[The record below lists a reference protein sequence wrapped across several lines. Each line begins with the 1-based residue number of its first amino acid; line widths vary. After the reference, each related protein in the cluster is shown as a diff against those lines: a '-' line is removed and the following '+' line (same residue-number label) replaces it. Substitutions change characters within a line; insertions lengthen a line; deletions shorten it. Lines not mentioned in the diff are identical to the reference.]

1 MRICMVSDFFYP
13 SIGGVEEHVYNLS
26 QMLLALGHKVG
37 EVHPN
42 GNRDCQK
49 ISISLHIWI
58 FICVYLI

>member
-42 GNRDCQK
+42 GN
-49 ISISLHIWI
+49 I
-58 FICVYLI
+58 